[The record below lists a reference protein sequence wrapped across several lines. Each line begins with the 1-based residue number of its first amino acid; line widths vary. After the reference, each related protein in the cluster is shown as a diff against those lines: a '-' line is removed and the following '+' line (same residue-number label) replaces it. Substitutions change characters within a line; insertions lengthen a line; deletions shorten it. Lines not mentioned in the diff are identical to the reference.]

1 MEDIKQIDTA
11 SIKRAEQLREA
22 EKPRPK
28 AKEGKSPFDDLLEQS
43 RKLQEGSVNKQTAK
57 NTVTKE
63 ATAEAEKYKERQ
75 RDKSKDSEKEEE
87 RKQDQKGEKREGS
100 DGAKKVFG
108 KAGLKQQQE
117 GGGDGAKGDG
127 GLSGRR
133 GRQSLS
139 AIKKLSLSKEIAGP
153 GQNGF
158 AKELQNRLAQSA
170 QSHNIKLPQD
180 VLNQIV
186 QAARLGIARD
196 GSKTLELD
204 CHQELFNGLKLR
216 FKSRG
221 GKVRIEFLTSNPETR
236 ELFKK
241 EAAEIQK
248 VLREKGID
256 VEELH
261 VV

>member
-1 MEDIKQIDTA
+1 MEDLKQIDRA
-11 SIKRAEQLREA
+11 SINKAAELREA

-57 NTVTKE
+57 NNTTKE

-87 RKQDQKGEKREGS
+87 RKQDQSGEKREGS

-108 KAGLKQQQE
+108 KAGLKQQQ
-117 GGGDGAKGDG
+117 GGAGDGSKGDG
-127 GLSGRR
+127 GLSGRK
-133 GRQSLS
+133 GKQSLEE
-139 AIKKLSLSKEIAGP
+139 IKKMSFSKELSGP
-153 GQNGF
+153 GQIGF
-158 AKELQNRLAQSA
+158 AKELQNRLTESA
-170 QSHNIKLPQD
+170 QSHGIKLPQD

-204 CHQELFNGLKLR
+204 CHQELFRGLKLR
-216 FKSRG
+216 FKSQR
-221 GKVRIEFLTSNPETR
+221 GKVRIEFLTSNSETR
-236 ELFKK
+236 ALFKK
-241 EAAEIQK
+241 EAAELQK